1 MMKMNRTALHILLG
15 ICLMLFAS
23 PSSMAQSGD
32 MDHQHHHDA
41 HGAATLSLD
50 NGKKWATDEP
60 LRQAMLGINH
70 AAMSAVG
77 AFHDNRLSKAEGE
90 KLAAYIHQQVTYMVA
105 NCNLSPKADAGLHVL
120 IGDLLQAAETL
131 KTRPQSMEGLPRILQ
146 TLNRYADYF
155 DHPDWVL
162 DHP

>member
-1 MMKMNRTALHILLG
+1 MKMYRMVLHILLS
-15 ICLMLFAS
+15 ICLMLSAS
-23 PSSMAQSGD
+23 HSSMAQTGA

-50 NGKKWATDEP
+50 NGKKWATDAP
-60 LRQAMLGINH
+60 LRQSMLGINH
-70 AAMSAVG
+70 AAMNAAGS
-77 AFHDNRLSKAEGE
+77 FHDNRLSKAEGE
-90 KLAAYIHQQVTYMVA
+90 KLAAYIHQQVAYMVA
-105 NCNLSPKADAGLHVL
+105 NCKLSPKADAGLHVL

-131 KTRPQSMEGLPRILQ
+131 KTRPQSMEGLPRIIQ

-155 DHPDWVL
+155 DHPGWAL